1 MTRRLTPAGIL
12 VIALAGLV
20 AGGCSAPVG
29 AVFQAMLDP
38 LGAPAS
44 PMEAVA
50 EVPEAISSAGGETWW
65 PHPDG
70 YAMTLPP
77 GWSGAAL
84 DDAQLSQLVDAVS
97 LASPDLAQRIEGVLD
112 ATNSRVSAVAGDPG
126 AIDDLPPLLIVLAE
140 PTEDQQAHAV
150 KSLVKDQISSL
161 PGLSGG
167 PFRDDVT
174 LPTARGVRFDF
185 SLEDPDLGSIQVR
198 SYLFRFG
205 ADAYLVCFVASEDD
219 FEDAEAIFEAIAA
232 SLRFGV

>member
-1 MTRRLTPAGIL
+1 MTRRPTPGGIL
-12 VIALAGLV
+12 VVALAGLI
-20 AGGCSAPVG
+20 AGGCSAPAG
-29 AVFQAMLDP
+29 AVFEALLGP
-38 LGAPAS
+38 LEAPAS
-44 PMEAVA
+44 PT
-50 EVPEAISSAGGETWW
+50 EVVVELPGAITGAGGETWW

-70 YAMTLPP
+70 YAMQLPP

-84 DDAQLSQLVDAVS
+84 DDAKASQLVDAVS
-97 LASPDLAQRIEGVLD
+97 QVSPDLALRIEEVLD
-112 ATNSRVSAVAGDPG
+112 TTNSRVSAVAGDPS
-126 AIDDLPPLLIVLAE
+126 AAEELPPLLIVLAE

-150 KSLVKDQISSL
+150 KSLVKDQISDL

-185 SLEDPDLGSIQVR
+185 SLEDPDLGAIQVR

-205 ADAYLVCFVASEDD
+205 GDAYLVCFVASEDG